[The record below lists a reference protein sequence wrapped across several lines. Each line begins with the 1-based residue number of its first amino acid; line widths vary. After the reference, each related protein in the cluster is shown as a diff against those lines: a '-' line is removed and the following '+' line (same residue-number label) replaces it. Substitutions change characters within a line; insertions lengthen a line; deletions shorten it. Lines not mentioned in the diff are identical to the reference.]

1 MSFVDTGMR
10 CGSPRSNEDEKS
22 SLKER
27 GKEEV
32 TLERRGWGGGGGS
45 MEFINA
51 WGLA

>member
-32 TLERRGWGGGGGS
+32 TLERRGWGGGGGG
-45 MEFINA
+45 A
-51 WGLA
+51 WSL